1 MGLVPASVHS
11 STAMRFASYYHL
23 TAVNGIRGWE
33 REQNLSILQM
43 SLSHHCLR
51 WWSTSSFVPRF
62 LPPKVFW
69 SSEVLKWWLQTVLS
83 NFHLQWPVSLS
94 INQSINHKREKIW
107 LYLLSLNQILDF
119 LFLLLFRIFKCNQ
132 INLLCNDDLHLDVR
146 GGLAPVN
153 IEHKLQDVEVVN
165 FLSLIS

>member
-1 MGLVPASVHS
+1 MSLTSWSLFRSKVLGQKTTGLVPASVHS

-94 INQSINHKREKIW
+94 INQSITKGRKFDSICCLW
-107 LYLLSLNQILDF
+107 TKF
-119 LFLLLFRIFKCNQ
+119 WIFYFYYYS
-132 INLLCNDDLHLDVR
+132 
-146 GGLAPVN
+146 
-153 IEHKLQDVEVVN
+153 E
-165 FLSLIS
+165 FLSAIR